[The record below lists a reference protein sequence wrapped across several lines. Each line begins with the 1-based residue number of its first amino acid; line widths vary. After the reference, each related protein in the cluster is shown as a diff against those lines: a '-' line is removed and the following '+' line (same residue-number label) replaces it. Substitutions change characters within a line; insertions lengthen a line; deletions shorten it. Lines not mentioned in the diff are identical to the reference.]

1 MTKRTPRT
9 YPDFVILCLVL
20 QILIKLLL
28 RVELNAV
35 YFKLFAN
42 LERQGSGWQEA
53 ESVSTGSAPA
63 ISSWLGREV
72 KPGLSA
78 LFLDH
83 LKSLPP
89 GPLQCSFVLVP
100 FFFFSPSGNSQ
111 GLAAE

>member
-1 MTKRTPRT
+1 MVREKQEEGPKGTPTPAPEAPRGHLVTKRTPRT

-63 ISSWLGREV
+63 PAGWEGR
-72 KPGLSA
+72 
-78 LFLDH
+78 
-83 LKSLPP
+83 
-89 GPLQCSFVLVP
+89 
-100 FFFFSPSGNSQ
+100 
-111 GLAAE
+111 